1 MAEPYTSWALVDAR
15 VRKSER
21 EILGNERRKKKKNE
35 KAKATRT
42 NKQMRAVTSR
52 WQSQPAYDADWHF
65 SGEGRRVPEQSLVYN
80 PGVSAD

>member
-1 MAEPYTSWALVDAR
+1 MHASASRSAR
-15 VRKSER
+15 FSATR
-21 EILGNERRKKKKNE
+21 EEKKKKKNE